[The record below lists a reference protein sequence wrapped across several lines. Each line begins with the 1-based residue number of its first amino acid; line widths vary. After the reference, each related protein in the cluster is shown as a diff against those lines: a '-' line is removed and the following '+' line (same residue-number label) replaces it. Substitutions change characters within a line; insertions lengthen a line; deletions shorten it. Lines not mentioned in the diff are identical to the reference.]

1 MKLYIVIPHYIITEH
16 VAQLARNTIKSF
28 RDTCECVIVS
38 CDDCGPYDSS
48 FLKDISDV
56 YIRNEKNL
64 GFAGNCNVG
73 FNWVIENEKE
83 DCYVV
88 CSNNDIEVFEGWFE
102 EFKRAMDMYNGAIVG
117 GLGYKGR
124 MVEGMPIE
132 MYRINPG
139 SKFSSN
145 SVSVGG
151 RFDDWMFPGGLWFS
165 TKNFLQEIAEYKK
178 VK

>member
-1 MKLYIVIPHYIITEH
+1 MKLYIVIPHYLITEH
-16 VAQLARNTIKSF
+16 VAELARNAIKSF
-28 RDTCECVIVS
+28 RDTCECVIIS

-73 FNWVIENEKE
+73 FNWIIENEKE
-83 DCYVV
+83 DAYVV
-88 CSNNDIEVFEGWFE
+88 CVNNDVEVFEGWFE
-102 EFKRAMDMYNGAIVG
+102 EFKRALDMYDGAMVG

-139 SKFSSN
+139 TKFSSN
-145 SVSVGG
+145 SVSIGG
-151 RFDDWMFPGGLWFS
+151 RFDDWMFPGGFYMT
-165 TKNFLQEIAEYKK
+165 TKNFLLEMSSYIKK
-178 VK
+178 